1 MIRGIALLLL
11 SVGILQAAGENEIVA
26 AMNAFKDALI
36 KKDVKSM
43 DKLVHEDLIYSHS
56 DGVLSQDKKV
66 WLEYVAKEANTVYLD
81 WGQQRIKVYGNTAVA
96 TGVVD
101 IRSDSKTPFLVRMIQ
116 VWVKQGG
123 RWQLASR
130 QATKV
135 TPPASP
141 A

>member
-1 MIRGIALLLL
+1 M
-11 SVGILQAAGENEIVA
+11 
-26 AMNAFKDALI
+26 
-36 KKDVKSM
+36 
-43 DKLVHEDLIYSHS
+43 
-56 DGVLSQDKKV
+56 
-66 WLEYVAKEANTVYLD
+66 YLD

-101 IRSDSKTPFLVRMIQ
+101 IRGGDGKTPFLVRMIQ

-135 TPPASP
+135 TPPVLP